1 MYEDFLAEKQSIET
15 DIDTMIIIK
24 AKKDTIAEVETML
37 AKNSILK
44 ILPEDDFLPQFTE
57 YLLRRTH

>member
-1 MYEDFLAEKQSIET
+1 MEKAVK
-15 DIDTMIIIK
+15 M
-24 AKKDTIAEVETML
+24 AEVETML
-37 AKNSILK
+37 AKNSTLK